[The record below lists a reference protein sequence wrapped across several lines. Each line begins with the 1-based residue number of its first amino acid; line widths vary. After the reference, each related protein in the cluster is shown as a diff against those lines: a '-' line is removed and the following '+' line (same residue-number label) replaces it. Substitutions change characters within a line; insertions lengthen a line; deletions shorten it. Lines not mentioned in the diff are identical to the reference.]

1 MKKTATIALI
11 CLAGFVNVCSTVL
24 FYQEAGRVV
33 KENLYNARSTT
44 YTFATSNIS
53 TNLTYNGL
61 IEKVS
66 ETIDM
71 VFKMPKTSKVSTS
84 CGCATRI

>member
-11 CLAGFVNVCSTVL
+11 SLAGFVNVCSTVL

-33 KENLYNARSTT
+33 KENLYNAKSTT
-44 YTFATSNIS
+44 YSFATSHMS

-61 IEKVS
+61 VEKVS
-66 ETIDM
+66 ETIDI
-71 VFKMPKTSKVSTS
+71 VFKMPKTSKTS
-84 CGCATRI
+84 NTCCCPTRI